1 MHKHPDADSFV
12 LEHLRQPA
20 NATTRLV
27 FADWLEDTGTPSN
40 VAWAHYIRLREQAER
55 TPPDERRTLLRKADI
70 CAAKVRAKLNLAA
83 RVFARNPESVLQLIP
98 APNVSVRLADY
109 TPARAVLELVPE
121 SVARENL
128 VLPLTLHGN
137 TLYCTAINP
146 HDYDTAQK
154 LSFILNKDIVL
165 VGATRDE
172 VRAAINRGYG
182 ETETESVDSVFWEFP
197 AAYAGLPE
205 ADAPVARLVELLL
218 AQTAGRTD
226 AVRFDP
232 EPDSLVVRERFGG
245 LWYDRDH
252 IPRRLLRPVLT
263 RLAALADLDPAEVF
277 APPRTA
283 YPLEGSFVFPVQS
296 ARFRVE
302 VTIHPSPDAPVT
314 ELAISEA
321 PA

>member
-1 MHKHPDADSFV
+1 MQKHPDADSFV

-40 VAWAHYIRLREQAER
+40 VAWAHYIRLREAADRAAPEECWGIRHR
-55 TPPDERRTLLRKADI
+55 TETAT
-70 CAAKVRAKLNLAA
+70 ANVRAKLTLAA
-83 RVFARNPESVLQLIP
+83 RVFARNPEAVLQLIP

-109 TPARAVLELVPE
+109 TPPRAVLELVPE
-121 SVARENL
+121 SITRENL
-128 VLPLTLHGN
+128 VLPITLHGN
-137 TLYCTAINP
+137 TLHCATTDP
-146 HDYDTAQK
+146 HNFDTSQK
-154 LSFILNKDIVL
+154 LTFILNRDIVL

-172 VRAAINRGYG
+172 VQAAINRGYG

-197 AAYAGLPE
+197 AAYPGLPE
-205 ADAPVARLVELLL
+205 ADAPVAQLVELLL
-218 AQTAGRTD
+218 AQAAGRAD

-245 LWYDRDH
+245 LWHDRDH

-263 RLAALADLDPAEVF
+263 RLAALADIDPAEVF

-283 YPLEGSFVFPVQS
+283 YPLDGSFVFPVQS

-302 VTIHPSPDAPVT
+302 VTVHPSPDAPVA
-314 ELAISEA
+314 ELVISEA